1 MCRKLHEKTAVI
13 LSTLQHQQHSNEL
26 REVSYAASAGLTLEQ
41 QLQSQLLSTR
51 PIQLP
56 VPDLDLV
63 RLYAM
68 LKLER

>member
-1 MCRKLHEKTAVI
+1 MKKTAVI
-13 LSTLQHQQHSNEL
+13 LSTHQHQQHSNEL
-26 REVSYAASAGLTLEQ
+26 RRVSYAASAGLTPE

-63 RLYAM
+63 RL
-68 LKLER
+68 